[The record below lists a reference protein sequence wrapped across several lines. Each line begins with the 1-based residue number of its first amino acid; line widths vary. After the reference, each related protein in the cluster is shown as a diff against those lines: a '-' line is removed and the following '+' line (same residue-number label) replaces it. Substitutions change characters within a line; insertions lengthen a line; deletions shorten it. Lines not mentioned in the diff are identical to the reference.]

1 MRPLLLS
8 LFVLLLVGCSMIPV
22 SVDYQP
28 GYDFSQVGRYYW
40 LPTPT
45 DSPPASIYN
54 SPLVSARVEQAV
66 ENELLR
72 HGILRTAN
80 RAEADILVSY
90 QIGIEKL
97 VDLDIFMGLEGSYSR
112 HRGHG
117 GLGLLSSH
125 SQEYKEATLV
135 IDLLDPAERRLLW
148 RGMAER
154 RLSAF
159 KNPAEHNAFIAATVA
174 AVLQRYPPQP

>member
-8 LFVLLLVGCSMIPV
+8 LLLLLTGCSMIPV

-28 GYDFSQVGRYYW
+28 GYDFSQVGHYYW
-40 LPTPT
+40 VPTPA
-45 DSPPASIYN
+45 DRSPASIYN
-54 SPLVSARVEQAV
+54 SSLVSARVEQAV

-72 HGILRTAN
+72 RGILRTTN
-80 RAEADILVSY
+80 REEADILVRY
-90 QIGIEKL
+90 QIGIEKM
-97 VDLDIFMGLEGSYSR
+97 VDLDFFMLEGSFSR
-112 HRGHG
+112 HRGHN
-117 GLGLLSSH
+117 GLGLLGGQ

-148 RGMAER
+148 RGVAER
-154 RLSAF
+154 RLSGF
-159 KNPAEHNAFIAATVA
+159 KNPVEHDTFIAETVA